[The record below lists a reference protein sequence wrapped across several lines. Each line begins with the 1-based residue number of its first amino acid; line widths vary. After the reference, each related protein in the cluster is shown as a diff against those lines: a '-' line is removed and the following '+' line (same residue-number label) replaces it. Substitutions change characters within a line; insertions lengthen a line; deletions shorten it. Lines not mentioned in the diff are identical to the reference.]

1 MGALGFAWSDG
12 GHFETDEVP
21 NFDNFY
27 DEAPTFDNSMMRR
40 QFLTNFINEAPT
52 FDNFIEALISNNFIE
67 VLTFNFNEASFVIYW
82 VAIAFNLIFAEGG
95 ACL

>member
-1 MGALGFAWSDG
+1 M
-12 GHFETDEVP
+12 P

-40 QFLTNFINEAPT
+40 RFLTIFINEAPT

-67 VLTFNFNEASFVIYW
+67 VLTFNFNEASSFKNFI
-82 VAIAFNLIFAEGG
+82 VALTLIGYLLSG
-95 ACL
+95 DCL